1 MSMQPKIFLSWKV
14 FLSILTSRGGGP
26 FSSGIAYMSLFG
38 ISLGVCVI
46 ITVMSVMNGF
56 QIEIKERM
64 LNFTPHAN
72 IRTAEASQL
81 NQGFIEI
88 FENDPDIQS
97 YSAFSEEDV
106 LILGNETIKPIR
118 LIAYQDREYL
128 VEEKLKTV
136 LIEHDQN
143 LFGESFSIVIGNDLA
158 QKMNVNIGDKLRLLT
173 SEKVPLPF
181 GNLPR
186 MKDFIVTGIFDSG
199 IFEIDDSIAIID
211 TRDANIFLQMND
223 HVTGYAFDFLDPSL
237 SQTKIKEIA
246 RTMNVKGWISDWTSE
261 NPNFFRSLDL
271 TRKIIFLVLMSILAI
286 ACFNII
292 STQSMLIS
300 EKRSSIASLI
310 AMGFDKRNIFYLFI
324 ALGTF
329 FGFIGLSIGV
339 FLSIVL
345 SENLSLIIRAI
356 EEILSIRLYQP
367 EVYFLAEIPSVIDWN
382 QTIRIAVF
390 TVILSIL
397 SSLIP
402 AYNATKTD
410 PAVLM
415 KNIRFK

>member
-1 MSMQPKIFLSWKV
+1 
-14 FLSILTSRGGGP
+14 
-26 FSSGIAYMSLFG
+26 MSLLG

-64 LNFTPHAN
+64 LNFTPHAS

-81 NQGFIEI
+81 NNAFFEI

-106 LILGNETIKPIR
+106 LILSNEMINPIR
-118 LIAYQDREYL
+118 LIAYEDREYL
-128 VEEKLKTV
+128 VEEKLKSV
-136 LIEHDQN
+136 LVEHDQN
-143 LFGESFSIVIGNDLA
+143 LFDQSFRIVIGNDLA
-158 QKMNVNIGDKLRLLT
+158 QKMNVSIGDKLRLLT
-173 SEKVPLPF
+173 SEKVLLPF

-186 MKDFIVTGIFDSG
+186 MKDFTVTGIFDSG
-199 IFEIDDSIAIID
+199 IFEIDENIAITD
-211 TRDANIFLQMND
+211 MRDANIFLQMND
-223 HVTGYAFDFLDPSL
+223 NVTGYAFDFIDPTL
-237 SQTKIKEIA
+237 SQAKIKEIA
-246 RTMNVKGWISDWTSE
+246 RTMNVNGWVSDWSSE

-286 ACFNII
+286 SCFNII

-310 AMGFDKRNIFYLFI
+310 AMGYDKRNIFYLFI

-329 FGFIGLSIGV
+329 FGLIGLSIGIS
-339 FLSIVL
+339 LSVIL
-345 SENLSLIIRAI
+345 SENLSLIIFSI
-356 EEILSIRLYQP
+356 EEMLSIRLYQP
-367 EVYFLAEIPSVIDWN
+367 EVYFLAEIPSIIDWN

>member
-1 MSMQPKIFLSWKV
+1 
-14 FLSILTSRGGGP
+14 
-26 FSSGIAYMSLFG
+26 MSLLG

-64 LNFTPHAN
+64 LNFTPHAS

-81 NQGFIEI
+81 NNAFFEI

-106 LILGNETIKPIR
+106 LILSNEMINPIR
-118 LIAYQDREYL
+118 LIAYKDREYL
-128 VEEKLKTV
+128 VEEKLKSV
-136 LIEHDQN
+136 LVEHDQN
-143 LFGESFSIVIGNDLA
+143 LFNQSFRIVIGNDLA
-158 QKMNVNIGDKLRLLT
+158 QKMNVSIGDKLRLLT
-173 SEKVPLPF
+173 SEKVLLPF
-181 GNLPR
+181 GSLPR
-186 MKDFIVTGIFDSG
+186 MKDFTVTGIFDSG
-199 IFEIDDSIAIID
+199 IFEIDENIAITD
-211 TRDANIFLQMND
+211 MRDANIFLQMND
-223 HVTGYAFDFLDPSL
+223 NVTGYAFDFIDPTL
-237 SQTKIKEIA
+237 SQAKIKEIA
-246 RTMNVKGWISDWTSE
+246 RTMNVNGWVSDWSSE

-286 ACFNII
+286 SCFNII

-310 AMGFDKRNIFYLFI
+310 AMGYDKRNIFYLFI

-329 FGFIGLSIGV
+329 FGLIGLSIGIS
-339 FLSIVL
+339 LSVIL
-345 SENLSLIIRAI
+345 SENLSLIIFSI
-356 EEILSIRLYQP
+356 EEMLSIRLYQP
-367 EVYFLAEIPSVIDWN
+367 EVYFLAEIPSIIDWN

>member
-97 YSAFSEEDV
+97 YSAFSEDDV